1 MSSNNVNIR
10 GIVKALGMFQAA
22 LPIVRFG
29 RFHLFFLEKLRNFS
43 LKQCLGDYND
53 YCKLDKESVKELIW
67 WSNNLSSSK
76 KICIAHLRDVV
87 FSDTCPDGWGAVYK
101 KHSPGGHWSND
112 ESLLYINTLEMKAAL
127 FAIRICGKNMYSYV
141 HLRVDST

>member
-87 FSDTCPDGWGAVYK
+87 LSDTCPDGWGAVYK

-127 FAIRICGKNMYSYV
+127 FAIRICGKNMYSSV

>member
-43 LKQCLGDYND
+43 LKQCLGDYNG

-112 ESLLYINTLEMKAAL
+112 EYSSIL
-127 FAIRICGKNMYSYV
+127 IR
-141 HLRVDST
+141 